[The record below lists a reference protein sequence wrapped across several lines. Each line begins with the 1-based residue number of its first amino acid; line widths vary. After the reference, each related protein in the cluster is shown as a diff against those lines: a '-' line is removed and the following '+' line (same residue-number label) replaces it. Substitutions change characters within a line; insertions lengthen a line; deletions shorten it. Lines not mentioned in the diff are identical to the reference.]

1 MSKIKKINK
10 KLKLNY
16 NDIEKLNDYDFIL
29 VSTSFLEFTQAYY
42 SVIDKN
48 PDMLKIINPILN
60 SYSKEVITP
69 LYIRL
74 SVLEIKNIYRN
85 FPKDRFWKSTFKKN
99 IVVNISLKDAYDL
112 LTKDIITK
120 EEDLYLPQNRW
131 ILHSI
136 YVSEAAKRI
145 ASVLNLDINKATI
158 LGLLHDIGRRRNH
171 NNHPIEG
178 YKYLNSLGFLE
189 EAKICLTHSFID
201 NDITI
206 TAGGGPKNQDVYVF
220 INSFLQNNEANIY
233 DNIIQLCDLFCLETG
248 FTTIEKRIL
257 DISTRKGVND
267 NSKEHFDKV
276 IELKKRI
283 EKMMNCSLYDL
294 FPEIKK
300 EDFENRENNYIELTN
315 LFNSKKLIK

>member
-29 VSTSFLEFTQAYY
+29 VSTRFLEFTQAYY

-136 YVSEAAKRI
+136 YASHAAPESRRQQAPHAAPMAAAGTKRQTPDDPG
-145 ASVLNLDINKATI
+145 S
-158 LGLLHDIGRRRNH
+158 GRM
-171 NNHPIEG
+171 
-178 YKYLNSLGFLE
+178 
-189 EAKICLTHSFID
+189 A
-201 NDITI
+201 
-206 TAGGGPKNQDVYVF
+206 TAGGRKTKSSRTGRKTHTPKTGG
-220 INSFLQNNEANIY
+220 A
-233 DNIIQLCDLFCLETG
+233 LCRDAAFGACRGL
-248 FTTIEKRIL
+248 
-257 DISTRKGVND
+257 
-267 NSKEHFDKV
+267 
-276 IELKKRI
+276 
-283 EKMMNCSLYDL
+283 
-294 FPEIKK
+294 
-300 EDFENRENNYIELTN
+300 
-315 LFNSKKLIK
+315 